1 MDQEIQLADENE
13 GQTKLAL
20 WSNPGDGTL
29 GSLSRSRRV
38 VETVE
43 GMMGGPVS
51 FSVCVQLCMALIR
64 NVFIAPGDALPLEE
78 PGQVPGGGRRLE
90 LAPGAR
96 CPCRLFSS
104 ENHAVSSVRGAQPL
118 SNPCLGATAG
128 LRILVQGF
136 LPHAGHDD
144 GLLRH

>member
-43 GMMGGPVS
+43 RMMGGPV
-51 FSVCVQLCMALIR
+51 
-64 NVFIAPGDALPLEE
+64 
-78 PGQVPGGGRRLE
+78 RL
-90 LAPGAR
+90 
-96 CPCRLFSS
+96 
-104 ENHAVSSVRGAQPL
+104 
-118 SNPCLGATAG
+118 
-128 LRILVQGF
+128 
-136 LPHAGHDD
+136 
-144 GLLRH
+144 